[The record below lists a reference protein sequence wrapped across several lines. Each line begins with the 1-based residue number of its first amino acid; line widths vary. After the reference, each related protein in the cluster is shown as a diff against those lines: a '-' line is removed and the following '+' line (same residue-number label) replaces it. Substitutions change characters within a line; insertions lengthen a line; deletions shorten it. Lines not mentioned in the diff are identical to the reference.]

1 MQDDD
6 LLDIPAF
13 LRRDPG
19 TAPAPTLT
27 QLRRRRTTI
36 PYPKNGGFTC
46 RGKRKEARERHLA
59 MLRRRAER
67 MRQRRRS

>member
-13 LRRDPG
+13 LRRDPS
-19 TAPAPTLT
+19 TAPA

-36 PYPKNGGFTC
+36 PYPKNGGYSC
-46 RGKRKEARERHLA
+46 RGKGKAARERHLA
-59 MLRRRAER
+59 ALRRRSER
-67 MRQRRRS
+67 MRQRRKVRS